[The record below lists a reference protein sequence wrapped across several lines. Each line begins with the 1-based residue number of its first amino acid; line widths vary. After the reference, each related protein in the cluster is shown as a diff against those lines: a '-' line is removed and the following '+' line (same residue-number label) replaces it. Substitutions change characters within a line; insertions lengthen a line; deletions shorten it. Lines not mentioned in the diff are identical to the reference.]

1 MKIDK
6 RRFELQE
13 KSNIGWIRTPYVK
26 DLENIGEAQDC
37 LRTYM
42 KNIDFAN
49 IQLRLRE
56 IGDNS
61 EVRDNGKV
69 RICQEDLSK
78 ILKFKELK

>member
-61 EVRDNGKV
+61 EVEK
-69 RICQEDLSK
+69 
-78 ILKFKELK
+78 